1 MHSRSILHNPRPIKL
16 SDWQWRN
23 RVVRSNE
30 AEACN
35 RDPFHAS
42 NRFCQ
47 VAPRF
52 RVSALTRVRLESGGD
67 TLEALEKGMEY
78 IVNEWQRDKMTRK
91 KKTKVDEKDKD
102 KEQRGREGATPRI
115 ERR

>member
-1 MHSRSILHNPRPIKL
+1 M
-16 SDWQWRN
+16 
-23 RVVRSNE
+23 VRSNE

-78 IVNEWQRDKMTRK
+78 IEWQRDKMTRK

-102 KEQRGREGATPRI
+102 KE
-115 ERR
+115 